1 MANKKKS
8 SIVGKKGVKGGG
20 QGIVISSHST
30 AAPVKVDKVYL
41 QVGRSLGE
49 VEESQMFGKPCFKVN
64 GKAFMCLF
72 DNCVVFKLTGDTHRR
87 ALGLKGSK
95 LFDPSGKGKAMK
107 EWVEVTVSN
116 KANYKDFAK
125 AAMNYALSTFE

>member
-8 SIVGKKGVKGGG
+8 SIVGKKALMGSAHA
-20 QGIVISSHST
+20 ISHDKPSASSPST
-30 AAPVKVDKVYL
+30 VGKTYL
-41 QVGRSLGE
+41 AIGRSLGE

-72 DNCVVFKLTGDTHRR
+72 DNCVVFKLTGNEHEA
-87 ALGLKGSK
+87 ALRLKGSK
-95 LFDPSGKGKAMK
+95 LFDPSGKGRAMK

-116 KANYKDFAK
+116 KSKYKEFAR
-125 AAMNYALSTFE
+125 AAMNYVMSTTE